1 MDSVV
6 KDFEQCYRAVSAK
19 DGRFDGWFVTAVTS
33 TGIYCRPSCPAVTP
47 KRANVRFLPTAAA
60 AQRAGFRACKRC
72 RPDASPGSPEWNVRA
87 DVVGRAVRLIADGSI
102 DRDGVSGL
110 ARRLGFSERHLH
122 RQLVAE
128 LGAGPLA
135 LARAQRA
142 HTARLLIETTEL
154 PFTEVAFAAGFP
166 SIRQFNET
174 VREVFATTPTELRR
188 HSAHRGGDPAT
199 GALTLRLRHR
209 PPFDGAGLLAFLGM
223 RAVPGVEVLEGA
235 GGAASGGATSGGAG
249 AGDTL
254 TYRRVLTLPHGPGL
268 VALTP
273 HAEHVECTLRLRDM
287 RDLAAAVQRCR
298 RLLDLDADPLA
309 VVAALGDD
317 PLIGALVR
325 ANPGLRVPG
334 AVDGAELAVRAVLGQ
349 QVSVGGARTLAGRLA
364 AEHGEPLAE
373 SLPTCVVDTDRRAAD
388 ADAGGPDAAA
398 TDAATP
404 DAAADAAA
412 PPPLTHA
419 FPTAAAIA
427 AIDPEQLPMPRARGR
442 ALVGLCAALAAGEI
456 ALDPGADR
464 EETRAQLV
472 ALPGIGPWTAEYVA
486 MRALGDPDA
495 FPASDLGI
503 RHAFARLDQ
512 PHDARAVAAIAERW
526 RPWRAYAALH
536 LWATL
541 TKTEGGTR

>member
-1 MDSVV
+1 
-6 KDFEQCYRAVSAK
+6 
-19 DGRFDGWFVTAVTS
+19 
-33 TGIYCRPSCPAVTP
+33 
-47 KRANVRFLPTAAA
+47 VRFLPTAAA

-87 DVVGRAVRLIADGSI
+87 DVVGRAMRLIADGSV
-102 DRDGVSGL
+102 DRDGVAGL
-110 ARRLGFSERHLH
+110 ASRLGFSERHLH

-142 HTARLLIETTEL
+142 HTARLLIETSDL

-166 SIRQFNET
+166 SIRQFNDT
-174 VREVFATTPTELRR
+174 VREVFATTPTELRLR
-188 HSAHRGGDPAT
+188 SAHRGGGDGTGT

-209 PPFDGAGLLAFLGM
+209 PPFDGAGLLGFLGM

-235 GGAASGGATSGGAG
+235 GGGAG
-249 AGDTL
+249 ASGAGASGAGASGAGASGAGASGSGGSAV
-254 TYRRVLTLPHGPGL
+254 YRRVLALPHGAGL

-273 HAEHVECTLRLRDM
+273 RAEHVECTLRLADM

-309 VVAALGDD
+309 VVGALGDD
-317 PLIGALVR
+317 ELLGAIVR
-325 ANPGLRVPG
+325 AHPGLRVPG

-364 AEHGEPLAE
+364 AAHGEPLTETLASCAFHANE
-373 SLPTCVVDTDRRAAD
+373 DAAD
-388 ADAGGPDAAA
+388 AGRDADGGARG
-398 TDAATP
+398 TTGT
-404 DAAADAAA
+404 
-412 PPPLTHA
+412 PPLTHA
-419 FPTAAAIA
+419 FPTAAALA
-427 AIDPEQLPMPRARGR
+427 AVDPEQLPMPRARGR
-442 ALVGLCAALAAGEI
+442 ALVGLCAALAAGELE
-456 ALDPGADR
+456 LDPGADR
-464 EETRAQLV
+464 DETRAQLV

-512 PHDARAVAAIAERW
+512 PHDARAVAAMAERW

-541 TKTEGGTR
+541 TPTEGAR

>member
-1 MDSVV
+1 MVE
-6 KDFEQCYRAVSAK
+6 DFEQCYRAVSSK
-19 DGRFDGWFVTAVTS
+19 DGRFDGWFVTAVTT

-47 KRANVRFLPTAAA
+47 KRGNVRFLPTAAA

-72 RPDASPGSPEWNVRA
+72 RPDAAPGSPEWNLRA
-87 DVVGRAVRLIADGSI
+87 DTVGRAMRLIADGSV
-102 DRDGVSGL
+102 DRDGVTGL

-142 HTARLLIETTEL
+142 HTARLLIETSEL

-166 SIRQFNET
+166 SIRQFNDT
-174 VREVFATTPTELRR
+174 VREVFGTTPTELRR
-188 HSAHRGGDPAT
+188 RSAHRGDPAT
-199 GALTLRLRHR
+199 GALTLRLRCR
-209 PPFDGAGLLAFLGM
+209 PPFDGAGLLGFLAL
-223 RAVPGVEVLEGA
+223 RAVPGVELVDA
-235 GGAASGGATSGGAG
+235 TDAAAPAD
-249 AGDTL
+249 AAPR
-254 TYRRVLTLPHGPGL
+254 TYRRVLSLPHGLGL
-268 VALTP
+268 AALTP
-273 HAEHVECTLRLRDM
+273 RAEHVDCTLRLRDM
-287 RDLAAAVQRCR
+287 RDLSAAVERCR

-309 VVAALGDD
+309 VDGALGAD
-317 PLIGALVR
+317 PLLGPLVR
-325 ANPGLRVPG
+325 ATPGLRVPG

-349 QVSVGGARTLAGRLA
+349 QVSVGGARTLAARLA
-364 AEHGEPLAE
+364 AEHGSPLDE
-373 SLPTCVVDTDRRAAD
+373 QLPSC
-388 ADAGGPDAAA
+388 GPSSA
-398 TDAATP
+398 
-404 DAAADAAA
+404 
-412 PPPLTHA
+412 LTHA

-427 AIDPEQLPMPRARGR
+427 ALDPERLPMPRARGR
-442 ALVGLCAALAAGEI
+442 ALIGLCAALADGGI
-456 ALDPGADR
+456 QLDPGADR
-464 EETRAQLV
+464 DETRQQLL

-495 FPASDLGI
+495 FPATDLGI

-541 TKTEGGTR
+541 TPTEGARA

>member
-1 MDSVV
+1 VV
-6 KDFEQCYRAVSAK
+6 EDFEQCYRAVSSK
-19 DGRFDGWFVTAVTS
+19 DGRFDGWFVTAVTT

-47 KRANVRFLPTAAA
+47 KRGNVRFLPTAAA

-72 RPDASPGSPEWNVRA
+72 RPDAAPGSPEWNLRA
-87 DVVGRAVRLIADGSI
+87 DTVGRAMRLIADGSV
-102 DRDGVSGL
+102 DRDGVGGL

-142 HTARLLIETTEL
+142 HTARLLIETSEL

-174 VREVFATTPTELRR
+174 VREVFGTTPTELRR
-188 HSAHRGGDPAT
+188 RSAHRGRVGGTAS
-199 GALTLRLRHR
+199 GALTLRLRCR
-209 PPFDGAGLLAFLGM
+209 PPFDGAGLLAFLAL
-223 RAVPGVEVLEGA
+223 RAVPGVELVEDG
-235 GGAASGGATSGGAG
+235 
-249 AGDTL
+249 
-254 TYRRVLTLPHGPGL
+254 TYRRVLSLPHGLGL

-273 HAEHVECTLRLRDM
+273 RAEHVDCTLRLRDM
-287 RDLAAAVQRCR
+287 RDLSAAVERCR

-309 VVAALGDD
+309 VDGALGGD
-317 PLIGALVR
+317 PLLGPLVR
-325 ANPGLRVPG
+325 ATPGLRVPG

-349 QVSVGGARTLAGRLA
+349 QVSVGGARTLAGRLSR
-364 AEHGEPLAE
+364 EHGAPLDE
-373 SLPTCVVDTDRRAAD
+373 QLPSCGD
-388 ADAGGPDAAA
+388 ASA
-398 TDAATP
+398 
-404 DAAADAAA
+404 
-412 PPPLTHA
+412 LTHA
-419 FPTAAAIA
+419 FPTAAALA
-427 AIDPEQLPMPRARGR
+427 ALDPEQLPMPRARGR
-442 ALVGLCAALAAGEI
+442 ALIGLCAALAAGEI
-456 ALDPGADR
+456 ELDPGADR
-464 EETRAQLV
+464 AETRRRLL

-495 FPASDLGI
+495 FPATDLGI

-541 TKTEGGTR
+541 TPTEGARS